1 MQDPPTTSTE
11 TCSFNLKNC
20 CKKLPLRNS
29 THMYEDI
36 NRNFTLLLIYAV
48 YLTH

>member
-11 TCSFNLKNC
+11 TCSFNLKTC

-36 NRNFTLLLIYAV
+36 NRKFTLLIYAV